1 MMNNIRIYNTLRLF
15 RGKRRNNAEMQR
27 LSDEG
32 LDFEYRRLLIEENEL
47 DLHVYFSQMKVYT
60 WLSWVFLALALCCL
74 QIPII
79 SSGLLGLAIISRAMA
94 YRCNRKYK
102 YVFRCYLLALYIVD
116 CVIRQDHGITLT

>member
-1 MMNNIRIYNTLRLF
+1 MNNIRIYNTLRLF

-32 LDFEYRRLLIEENEL
+32 LNFEYRRLLIEENEL
-47 DLHVYFSQMKVYT
+47 DLHVYFSQMTAYT
-60 WLSWVFLALALCCL
+60 WLSWVFLVLALCCI

-79 SSGLLGLAIISRAMA
+79 SSGLLGLAIFSRAMA
-94 YRCNRKYK
+94 YCCNRKYK